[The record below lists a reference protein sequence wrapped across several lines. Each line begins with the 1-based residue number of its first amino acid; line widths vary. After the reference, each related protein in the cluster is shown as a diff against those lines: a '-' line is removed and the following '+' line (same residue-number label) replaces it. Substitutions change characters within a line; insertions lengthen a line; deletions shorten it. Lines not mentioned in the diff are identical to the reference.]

1 MADKMTVFD
10 EDNGTVSDRGKPE
23 LKKSFPMRVVEAA
36 IFFVVA
42 YGFASMIAIPL
53 FRIRTEPFMIL
64 FLVIPFLA
72 LYVADFVFSDPIS
85 SILALLPLSAALGAG
100 SFYLMRSEA
109 VVIYVIGF
117 YLLVVSHR
125 MIARMNFDFIRL
137 AGYCVV
143 LILSY
148 IILCSFDPVASRC
161 VMYGFFATVIAGAVI
176 ASVSSF
182 DKAVVDE
189 SSSSDD
195 LKKTGGIRIR
205 LALCTGVV
213 VACATL
219 IAFAAGKGI
228 SGYDEPVS
236 RFVVNSVPGI
246 NVTGKDTGQIKD
258 SFKKMRKGSG
268 DEFIQSRR
276 PGYAVL
282 IIFLTVSLL
291 ALISSI
297 AGLLLFALFLI
308 NIWRFISGKDRKR
321 DEAVRTQSIFSVR
334 EIRER
339 VRFRLRDRAKNRRQ
353 LSGRGD
359 KPRIRA
365 LYRGIVMRMV
375 SGGNQSI
382 GAATTPREIESILS
396 EDGRISPDDA
406 ADITGVYE
414 RARYANTESPEADLR
429 KMRQVHETVKRRNP

>member
-10 EDNGTVSDRGKPE
+10 EDNGIVEDRRKPE
-23 LKKSFPMRVVEAA
+23 LKKSFPMRAVEAA
-36 IFFVVA
+36 VFFAVA
-42 YGFASMIAIPL
+42 YGFVSMLAIPL
-53 FRIRTEPFMIL
+53 FKIRTEPVMIL

-72 LYVADFVFSDPIS
+72 LYIADFIFSDPLS

-100 SFYLMRSEA
+100 SFYIMRSEA

-137 AGYCVV
+137 AGYSVV

-161 VMYGFFATVIAGAVI
+161 VMYGFFVTVIAGSVI

-195 LKKTGGIRIR
+195 LRKTGGIRIR

-213 VACATL
+213 VACAAL
-219 IAFAAGKGI
+219 IAFTAGKGI
-228 SGYDEPVS
+228 SDYDQPLS
-236 RFVVNSVPGI
+236 RFIVSSVPGI
-246 NVTGKDTGQIKD
+246 NISGKDTGQIRE
-258 SFKKMRKGSG
+258 SFKKMNKGPGDMFKQSG
-268 DEFIQSRR
+268 T

-282 IIFLTVSLL
+282 IIFLIVAFI
-291 ALISSI
+291 ALISAI

-308 NIWRFISGKDRKR
+308 NMWRFIAGKDRKR
-321 DEAVRTQSIFSVR
+321 NDAVHMQSIFSMR

-339 VRFRLRDRAKNRRQ
+339 VRFRFGDRAKNRKR

-365 LYRGIVMRMV
+365 LYRGIVMRIV
-375 SGGNQSI
+375 SGGNHSI
-382 GAATTPREIESILS
+382 GAAATPREIEHILS
-396 EDGRISPDDA
+396 EDGRISPDEA

-414 RARYANTESPEADLR
+414 RARYANAGSSEADLR
-429 KMRQVHETVKRRNP
+429 KMRHVHETVKRRNP